1 MVVRAWWCGVVVMV
15 MLSRMVRVVVR
26 VVMRMR
32 CDERVAMHL
41 PPVCR
46 QPLCHPPPPHPP
58 PPPTPSHAGEVE
70 LEADKTMAE
79 LKVENDRVLYMTSS
93 Q

>member
-1 MVVRAWWCGVVVMV
+1 MSVWQCTCH
-15 MLSRMVRVVVR
+15 LS
-26 VVMRMR
+26 
-32 CDERVAMHL
+32 AANL
-41 PPVCR
+41 YAT
-46 QPLCHPPPPHPP
+46 
-58 PPPTPSHAGEVE
+58 PPTPSHAGEVE